1 MQISPILIAIT
12 AAPLLAQTT
21 PPRSTTA
28 HPATAAHRAVTESA
42 TCAKLPEISPKIP
55 ALAAGTSCPKP
66 LFTITRTPEI
76 HADYISPLV
85 GPDIREVLAPPP
97 LVISLVYA
105 DEKAGTGPLVQHH
118 KYTEIRYTGYLT
130 DGTVF
135 DSNMDAP
142 KPLGFTLSG
151 HQMIPG
157 MDMGLEGMHVGG
169 KRRLYI
175 PYTLAYGEQGRPPK
189 IPPRS
194 MLVFDVELVAQS
206 DAPPPAPPAPAR
218 PETAPGSPSG
228 AAAPAG
234 APEPKSPAGAAGS
247 PPVNS
252 TTPSTSTQ
260 PAQPSSTSEPKK

>member
-1 MQISPILIAIT
+1 MRISPILIALT

-21 PPRSTTA
+21 PTRSTAA
-28 HPATAAHRAVTESA
+28 HPATAEHRTGVA
-42 TCAKLPEISPKIP
+42 TAAAGCARVPELSPKIP
-55 ALAAGTSCPKP
+55 ALPAGSSCPKP

-85 GPDIREVLAPPP
+85 SPDIREVLAPPP

-105 DEKAGTGPLVQHH
+105 DERPGTGPVVEHH

-135 DSNMDAP
+135 DSNVDAP

-157 MDMGLEGMHVGG
+157 MDMGLEGMHIGG

-194 MLVFDVELVAQS
+194 MLVFDVELIGQS
-206 DAPPPAPPAPAR
+206 DTPPAPPTPPA
-218 PETAPGSPSG
+218 GPSG
-228 AAAPAG
+228 AAAPG
-234 APEPKSPAGAAGS
+234 GTPEPKSPAGSAGS

-260 PAQPSSTSEPKK
+260 PAQPSSTGEPKK